1 MMSQCQKSKLNHY
14 VWIVG
19 TSWSLQVGH
28 CGPGGRTELQIFW
41 QGQNLKVVNLSFIEY
56 DLVISFFIFNSRK
69 NIVKYWT
76 WRIWS
81 TSMSSVALDQ
91 STGHSA
97 SASRLKIIHFRLIS
111 LSVLD
116 FHPPIFFLKLQRPGD
131 SGHPSLHPQFSYC
144 SVILF
149 ISWIRYIS
157 KSLWFLIIYYIIYRI
172 HVNSTSM
179 FYQKYIIFNS
189 TYWPTFQS

>member
-1 MMSQCQKSKLNHY
+1 MSQCQKSKLNHY

-131 SGHPSLHPQFSYC
+131 SGHPSLHPQLLQCYLIHIMDSIYIKIIMIFNN
-144 SVILF
+144 ILY
-149 ISWIRYIS
+149 YIS
-157 KSLWFLIIYYIIYRI
+157 
-172 HVNSTSM
+172 N
-179 FYQKYIIFNS
+179 
-189 TYWPTFQS
+189 PC